1 MDQGQSRS
9 IQLCLYS
16 PNVTSD
22 HMRMLGE
29 KNLSTRFKTMKAG
42 KAKEDGGEETAKLDL
57 PTRKAGKGI
66 TFFFSNETLNG
77 FKSGNKR
84 QQKM

>member
-1 MDQGQSRS
+1 
-9 IQLCLYS
+9 
-16 PNVTSD
+16 
-22 HMRMLGE
+22 
-29 KNLSTRFKTMKAG
+29 MKAG